1 MMKLSVIQN
10 LKIIFTLAF
19 AVLLINVV
27 IAYNNTIKLIN
38 NQQLVTCSHAV
49 IAQIETIFIALK
61 DAETAQRNYLIS
73 TDMNELKIYLDTRQ
87 QTNHNIQILRKLT
100 TKNYATQ
107 QWIAVLEK
115 KTTNRFATLQQEVS
129 LNQSQGFAAVQ
140 KLVLSDKNKIS
151 TQDIPQLI
159 REGLAAEQKLLQ
171 KYKHQSQANSQKAL
185 VTFSLMVFVD
195 FVLLTLF
202 QNLMWRYITRLQY
215 TELTLR
221 QNENRLQA
229 IIDTETTQKKRLEA
243 QILRSQRLESIGS
256 LAGGI
261 AHDLNNVLSPILMSI
276 HLLQM
281 KLPDEQ
287 SQRVLQTL
295 DKNVKRGANLLKQI
309 LLFARGTEGTKSIIQ
324 IKYLLEEIEE
334 IIQQTF
340 PKSIVCHID
349 IPENLW
355 VMSGDTTQLYQVLIN
370 LVVNA
375 RDAMPNGG
383 LLTITA
389 ENVVLDDHYTKMNMN
404 IDAQA
409 GSYIAISVQ
418 DTGTG
423 ISAEIQER
431 IFEPFFTTKDVGKGT
446 GLGLSTTLGIIKNHG
461 GFMNVYSETGKGTQ
475 FKVYLP
481 VLTSSIQEVSGK

>member
-19 AVLLINVV
+19 AVLLIHTA
-27 IAYNNTIKLIN
+27 IIYNNTIKLIHN
-38 NQQLVTCSHAV
+38 EQLVAYSHTV
-49 IAQIETIFIALK
+49 IDQIEMILK
-61 DAETAQRNYLIS
+61 NINDVEIAQRNYLIS
-73 TDMNELKIYLDTRQ
+73 TDTTEQKNYLDARKK
-87 QTNHNIQILRKLT
+87 TNQNIQSLRKLT
-100 TKNYATQ
+100 IENDAKQ
-107 QWIAVLEK
+107 QWIAALEK
-115 KTTNRFATLQQEVS
+115 KITDKFSILQQEVS
-129 LNQSQGFAAVQ
+129 LNQSQGFAAAQ
-140 KLVLSDKNKIS
+140 QLILSNRNKKVI
-151 TQDIPQLI
+151 QDIPQLI
-159 REGLAAEQKLLQ
+159 DERLAIEKKSLQ
-171 KYKHQSQANSQKAL
+171 QQVQQSQANFQKAL
-185 VTFSLMVFVD
+185 VTFFLMIFVD
-195 FVLLTLF
+195 VLLLTLF
-202 QNLMWRYITRLQY
+202 YNLLWRYITRLQQ
-215 TELTLR
+215 TEFTLH

-243 QILRSQRLESIGS
+243 QLWRSQRLESIGS

-276 HLLQM
+276 HLLQL

-295 DKNVKRGANLLKQI
+295 EKNVKRGANLLKQV
-309 LLFARGTEGTKSIIQ
+309 LSFARGTEGTKTIIK

-334 IIQQTF
+334 IVQQTF
-340 PKSIVCHID
+340 PKFIICYID

-355 VMSGDTTQLYQVLIN
+355 LISGDTTQLYQVLIN

-375 RDAMPNGG
+375 RDAMPDGG
-383 LLTITA
+383 LLTIAA
-389 ENVVLDDHYTKMNMN
+389 ENVVIDDHYTKMN

-409 GSYIAISVQ
+409 GSYLAISVQ
-418 DTGTG
+418 DTGIG

-431 IFEPFFTTKDVGKGT
+431 IFEPFFTTKEVGKGT

-461 GFMNVYSETGKGTQ
+461 GFMNVYSEIGKGTE

-481 VLTSSIQEVSGK
+481 VLTTSIQEVSGK